1 MLWGDVHRL
10 CVLETGHCPPFF
22 CLVFVIKWTPQC
34 YRCQFSLC
42 VCERE
47 FPDCSVQSAFVSY
60 PVSTVAFPIASPRG
74 QQRKM

>member
-22 CLVFVIKWTPQC
+22 CLVFVIKWTQC
-34 YRCQFSLC
+34 YRCQFSLS